1 MMNCD
6 CLLIRNDDE
15 TIRIMEGTTTGYWYL
30 ALAQQEVRPQHKYK
44 YGVRSNKIMV
54 LVWLLVA
61 SMVIGRRKDAG
72 T

>member
-1 MMNCD
+1 
-6 CLLIRNDDE
+6 
-15 TIRIMEGTTTGYWYL
+15 MEGTTTGYWYL